1 MKTVSCWRT
10 SNTGLDRQPVKA
22 GAQAVPR
29 FRRAINLKQFRRYY
43 HADSAM
49 FAERLAR
56 RRQKGKPDVC
66 IAQLALPVAQ
76 SIFWH
81 HRNFARYGGV
91 GFLNFCRRVAGND
104 PAIQFLCG
112 IRFKADNVAAQNRA
126 TDRRIVPEK
135 AIAAG

>member
-1 MKTVSCWRT
+1 MKTASCWRT

-66 IAQLALPVAQ
+66 IRSSLCFTDESPVQSFRLPA
-76 SIFWH
+76 
-81 HRNFARYGGV
+81 
-91 GFLNFCRRVAGND
+91 
-104 PAIQFLCG
+104 
-112 IRFKADNVAAQNRA
+112 
-126 TDRRIVPEK
+126 
-135 AIAAG
+135 